1 MNPCTLP
8 NGDAPSRLHDL
19 LHSVTKLVEFQ
30 GQVLKS
36 AEVLWGRIH
45 GLRDKST
52 DGAWSYDVENVS
64 FFGAIATGAR
74 GAFRRKCKDINGQS
88 AIARVFTRNSRP

>member
-8 NGDAPSRLHDL
+8 NGDAPSRLRDPL
-19 LHSVTKLVEFQ
+19 PPVTKLVVFEEQVQ
-30 GQVLKS
+30 GSAKVLRGS
-36 AEVLWGRIH
+36 IH

-64 FFGAIATGAR
+64 FFSAIATDAR
-74 GAFRRKCKDINGQS
+74 GAFCRKRKDINGQS

>member
-8 NGDAPSRLHDL
+8 NGDAPFRLRDR
-19 LHSVTKLVEFQ
+19 LHSVTKPVAFQ
-30 GQVLKS
+30 VKVLRS

-52 DGAWSYDVENVS
+52 DGAWSYDVVNNG
-64 FFGAIATGAR
+64 FFGAIATGTR
-74 GAFRRKCKDINGQS
+74 SAFRRKRKDINGQS
-88 AIARVFTRNSRP
+88 AIVRVFTRNSRP

>member
-1 MNPCTLP
+1 MNPCILP
-8 NGDAPSRLHDL
+8 NGDAPSRLRDL
-19 LHSVTKLVEFQ
+19 LHSVTKLVAFQ
-30 GQVLKS
+30 VKVLRS

-64 FFGAIATGAR
+64 FFSAIATDAR
-74 GAFRRKCKDINGQS
+74 GAFCRKRKDINGQS

>member
-8 NGDAPSRLHDL
+8 NGHAPSRLRDL
-19 LHSVTKLVEFQ
+19 LHSVTRLVAFEV
-30 GQVLKS
+30 QVLGS
-36 AEVLWGRIH
+36 AEVLWGSIH

-64 FFGAIATGAR
+64 FFSAIATSAG
-74 GAFRRKCKDINGQS
+74 GAFRQKRKDINGQS
-88 AIARVFTRNSRP
+88 AIARAFVRNPGS